1 MIMSFLEL
9 DDELKARLIEQINK
23 VINIPFLNENQEAA
37 LLNFLISLL
46 TEKLNK
52 LKGI

>member
-1 MIMSFLEL
+1 MSYLEL
-9 DDELKARLIEQINK
+9 DDELKATLIEQINK
-23 VINIPFLNENQEAA
+23 VINIPFPNENQEAA

-52 LKGI
+52 LNGI